1 MFSGAAWLEGP
12 RASPLVGGVGVVDA
26 WVAMMDVVEL

>member
-1 MFSGAAWLEGP
+1 MFSVFAWLKGP

-26 WVAMMDVVEL
+26 WDVMMDVEL